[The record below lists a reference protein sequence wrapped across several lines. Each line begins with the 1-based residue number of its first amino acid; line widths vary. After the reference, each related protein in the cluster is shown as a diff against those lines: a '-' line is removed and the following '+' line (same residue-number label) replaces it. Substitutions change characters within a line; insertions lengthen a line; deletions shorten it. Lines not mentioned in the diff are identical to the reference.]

1 MSPDIELIYELSPMQ
16 QAMLFHSLYA
26 PGTGMYVLQMSLRL
40 TGRLNVPAFERAWR
54 RIVERHGILRTAFFW
69 DNLEKPAQVVYRQV
83 GLTVARESWRGLG
96 AKEQRERLARFLDED
111 RARGFDLSEAPLMR
125 LALIELAEGVH
136 QHVWTQHHL
145 VVDGWSQGQ
154 VLQEL
159 LSTYAELAAGR
170 EPRQEKARSF
180 ADYVGWL
187 RRQDLGKAEAFWRES
202 LAGFTAPTFIA
213 NGNGKGRVDGPS
225 WQESRRRDLTLSPA
239 TSAALREV
247 ARRHRL
253 TLNTL
258 VQGAW
263 TLLLAQATGREDVVF
278 GATAAGRPADLPG
291 VESIVGPFINTLP
304 VRVEVRP
311 ERRVRE
317 WLAALQ
323 ASQVAMRR
331 AEHAPLVEV
340 QRWSEVPAGTAL
352 FDHVLVFEN
361 LSQPAE
367 LSHTRLDLEVVE
379 EAASSLAN
387 YPLMVVA
394 LPGRDLTLSLRYDAG
409 RFEDAQVARMLEHLA
424 VLLTALAE
432 DRDAMLGELPLLP
445 AEERHQVLMELNDTR
460 SALPR
465 EASLP
470 ALFAAVAAAAPEAPA
485 VVEAD
490 GETWSYRRLDEESNR
505 LARQLR
511 QQGVA
516 PGARVGVAME
526 RSAGLIVALLG
537 ILKAGAAYV
546 PLDPG
551 LPEER
556 LRFLVEDSG
565 VEVVLDALEDPH
577 PLTPSPTRTHT
588 RPGEGGPGPGPD
600 PDSLAYI
607 IYTSG
612 STGRPKGVA
621 VSHRAIV
628 RLVMETD
635 YLTLRADDR
644 LAFNANTSFDA
655 ATFEIWATLLHG
667 GALVVISREE
677 LLAPAV
683 LAERLERERVTVL
696 HLTAALFAQVAHE
709 APAALAGPRCVL
721 FGGEASAPAAVARAL
736 EAGRPRRLLQMYG
749 PTESTAFATW
759 QPITEVPP
767 GAKTVPIG
775 RPLANTTAVVLDR
788 WRQPAPL
795 EQTGELFLGGEGL
808 AWGYWN
814 RPDLT
819 AERFVPDPW
828 SAQPGGR
835 LYRTGDLVRR
845 RADGVLEF
853 QGRID
858 DQVKI
863 RGFRIEPG
871 EVEAVLGSHPAVRAC
886 AVAVREDVPG
896 SLRLVGYVALDRTDR
911 SDAKTALAA
920 WLRERLPEY
929 MVPSAFVVLEALPLT
944 PNGKVDRR
952 ALPTPEQAGRGEME
966 GSGAPADPVEELLAG
981 IWADVLGVERVG
993 VHDDF
998 FALGGHS
1005 LLATRVM
1012 SRLRGA
1018 LDVELP
1024 LRTLFDAPTVAEL
1037 AQAVRALR
1045 SSRPA
1050 PPIVPVPRDGRD
1062 LPLSFAQQR
1071 LWFLDQLEPG
1081 SSAYNISGA
1090 LRLRGP
1096 LDAQA
1101 LEAALSE
1108 VVR

>member
-26 PGTGMYVLQMSLRL
+26 PGTGIYVLQMSLRL

-54 RIVERHGILRTAFFW
+54 RIVERHGILRSAFYW
-69 DNLEKPAQVVYRQV
+69 ENLESPRQVVFRKV
-83 GLTVARESWRGLG
+83 GLEVARESWRGLTVE
-96 AKEQRERLARFLDED
+96 EQRERLARFLDED
-111 RARGFDLSEAPLMR
+111 RARGFELSEAPLMR

-136 QHVWTQHHL
+136 QLVWTQHHL

-154 VLQEL
+154 VLKEL
-159 LSTYAELAAGR
+159 LSTYAAFTAGR
-170 EPRQEKARSF
+170 EPRQEKPRGF
-180 ADYVGWL
+180 ADYIGWL
-187 RRQDLGKAEAFWRES
+187 RRQDLSKAEAFWRES

-213 NGNGKGRVDGPS
+213 NGVRNGSSNGKGRVEGPS
-225 WQESRRRDLTLSPA
+225 WQESRRRDLTLPAA
-239 TSAALREV
+239 TSTALREM

-331 AEHAPLVEV
+331 AEHAPLVDV
-340 QRWSEVPAGTAL
+340 QRWSEVPAGVAL

-361 LSQPAE
+361 LTLPAE
-367 LSHTRLDLEVVE
+367 LSRPLPDLEVAE

-432 DRDAMLGELPLLP
+432 DRDATLGELPLLGE
-445 AEERHQVLMELNDTR
+445 EERHQVLLELNDTR
-460 SALPR
+460 SEFPR

-505 LARQLR
+505 LARHLWR
-511 QQGVA
+511 QGVA

-526 RSAGLIVALLG
+526 RSAELIVALLG

-565 VEVVLDALEDPH
+565 AELVLDASSSAAASEDPH
-577 PLTPSPTRTHT
+577 
-588 RPGEGGPGPGPD
+588 RPGEGGPD

-635 YLTLRADDR
+635 YLTLEPGDR

-667 GALVVISREE
+667 GALIVISREE

-696 HLTAALFAQVAHE
+696 HLTAALFAQVARE
-709 APAALAGPRCVL
+709 APAALARPRCVL

-736 EAGRPRRLLQMYG
+736 EEGRPRRLLQMYG
-749 PTESTAFATW
+749 P
-759 QPITEVPP
+759 
-767 GAKTVPIG
+767 
-775 RPLANTTAVVLDR
+775 
-788 WRQPAPL
+788 
-795 EQTGELFLGGEGL
+795 
-808 AWGYWN
+808 
-814 RPDLT
+814 
-819 AERFVPDPW
+819 
-828 SAQPGGR
+828 
-835 LYRTGDLVRR
+835 
-845 RADGVLEF
+845 
-853 QGRID
+853 
-858 DQVKI
+858 
-863 RGFRIEPG
+863 
-871 EVEAVLGSHPAVRAC
+871 
-886 AVAVREDVPG
+886 
-896 SLRLVGYVALDRTDR
+896 
-911 SDAKTALAA
+911 
-920 WLRERLPEY
+920 
-929 MVPSAFVVLEALPLT
+929 
-944 PNGKVDRR
+944 
-952 ALPTPEQAGRGEME
+952 
-966 GSGAPADPVEELLAG
+966 
-981 IWADVLGVERVG
+981 
-993 VHDDF
+993 
-998 FALGGHS
+998 
-1005 LLATRVM
+1005 
-1012 SRLRGA
+1012 
-1018 LDVELP
+1018 
-1024 LRTLFDAPTVAEL
+1024 
-1037 AQAVRALR
+1037 
-1045 SSRPA
+1045 
-1050 PPIVPVPRDGRD
+1050 
-1062 LPLSFAQQR
+1062 
-1071 LWFLDQLEPG
+1071 
-1081 SSAYNISGA
+1081 
-1090 LRLRGP
+1090 
-1096 LDAQA
+1096 
-1101 LEAALSE
+1101 
-1108 VVR
+1108 